1 VLYSLFNKLN
11 PQYKTDWSKH
21 NCQCN
26 GIFEFMEFNLHYKV
40 SPSKHQNC
48 RYNPLSTGR
57 WEPLSDKGVISSK
70 SGSGWSS
77 DVLRVLYVISC
88 TCSECIVR
96 VHVRANTIF
105 SVRILSARSLVLAHE
120 SFVSLSCLWY
130 WYSCFLEPTNA

>member
-1 VLYSLFNKLN
+1 MVYLN
-11 PQYKTDWSKH
+11 SWNSICIIKCH
-21 NCQCN
+21 
-26 GIFEFMEFNLHYKV
+26 
-40 SPSKHQNC
+40 HQSTKIADII
-48 RYNPLSTGR
+48 LSAPVVAR

-105 SVRILSARSLVLAHE
+105 SVCIYQPGRWFWLMKASSLSA
-120 SFVSLSCLWY
+120 VSGMGIPAFWGQEIRLFKGHAL
-130 WYSCFLEPTNA
+130 